1 VEQGYARARTLCD
14 EVGESSKLFYD
25 ALTGL
30 FLFHQARGELDIA
43 LDLTRKRLSVAEQL
57 GDRALVMQV
66 NENLGTVAL
75 WQGNFEEALS
85 RLDTA
90 LSHYDPERARSIA
103 LIYGTDSAVVCN
115 AYASWALWFLGYPD
129 QARRRSEES
138 VARAR
143 VIRLAI
149 CLVIC
154 LGFAYALHQ
163 VRRDAAATERFADE
177 CIAVSAEHQLPL
189 WHTMGT
195 MFRGW
200 ALAAQG
206 RGDEGM
212 AQLYEGVMGYQGMS
226 MGLGARFM
234 VALLAQTHLN
244 AGKCDD
250 GLAML
255 DGGLAMVGETEDR
268 FCDAEIHRV
277 KGELLLGTT
286 PPDPV
291 AAEPCFVTALDL
303 ARQHR
308 ARSLELRAAGSL
320 ARLWASNGQRVRG
333 HDLLADVYGWFTE
346 GFDTPDLQEA
356 TALLASL
363 SDAKSAANPASA

>member
-1 VEQGYARARTLCD
+1 
-14 EVGESSKLFYD
+14 
-25 ALTGL
+25 
-30 FLFHQARGELDIA
+30 
-43 LDLTRKRLSVAEQL
+43 
-57 GDRALVMQV
+57 
-66 NENLGTVAL
+66 
-75 WQGNFEEALS
+75 
-85 RLDTA
+85 
-90 LSHYDPERARSIA
+90 
-103 LIYGTDSAVVCN
+103 
-115 AYASWALWFLGYPD
+115 
-129 QARRRSEES
+129 
-138 VARAR
+138 
-143 VIRLAI
+143 
-149 CLVIC
+149 
-154 LGFAYALHQ
+154 
-163 VRRDAAATERFADE
+163 
-177 CIAVSAEHQLPL
+177 
-189 WHTMGT
+189 
-195 MFRGW
+195 
-200 ALAAQG
+200 
-206 RGDEGM
+206 
-212 AQLYEGVMGYQGMS
+212 
-226 MGLGARFM
+226 
-234 VALLAQTHLN
+234 
-244 AGKCDD
+244 
-250 GLAML
+250 ML